1 MHQCRSKATT
11 ISNQSCY
18 LESAAATTTVFLAS
32 ARIGTALSFAARQ
45 CEAAT
50 AMRRKKTTVSRQDDD
65 VKPIAMTPNVE
76 LQLQTINT
84 HSKKI
89 YAKLRPDQQNKKPT
103 HTKPLH
109 DQAWFRDNTF
119 KAHIACYRNKEKQV
133 LCGNQNNNGQKT
145 RTKSRKHTRAC
156 APKHT
161 HTHRSPQTCND
172 SN

>member
-11 ISNQSCY
+11 ISNQPCY

-32 ARIGTALSFAARQ
+32 ARIGTALGFAARQ
-45 CEAAT
+45 CGVAT
-50 AMRRKKTTVSRQDDD
+50 AMRRKKTTVSGQADD

-103 HTKPLH
+103 RTKPLH

-119 KAHIACYRNKEKQV
+119 KAHITCYRNKRQASTLRQPKQKWTE
-133 LCGNQNNNGQKT
+133 NKNKKQK
-145 RTKSRKHTRAC
+145 
-156 APKHT
+156 T
-161 HTHRSPQTCND
+161 HTHNAVHKPCND
-172 SN
+172 SSWPK

>member
-18 LESAAATTTVFLAS
+18 LESAAATTTVFWAS

-50 AMRRKKTTVSRQDDD
+50 AMRRKKTTVSRQADD
-65 VKPIAMTPNVE
+65 VKPIAMIPNVE

-109 DQAWFRDNTF
+109 DQAWFRDNKF
-119 KAHIACYRNKEKQV
+119 KAQLTCYRNKRQASTLWQPKQQWTE
-133 LCGNQNNNGQKT
+133 NKNKKQKT
-145 RTKSRKHTRAC
+145 HTR
-156 APKHT
+156 T
-161 HTHRSPQTCND
+161 HARTQRSPQTCND